1 MKEETKQ
8 QFITAFDKLYAETCE
23 FGLDFPHTW
32 MDGFQNMIR
41 RGHTDHD
48 DDNTYLR
55 EEEPNYSNY
64 KAGAKAA
71 MIFLSLKSHE

>member
-1 MKEETKQ
+1 MKDQTRE
-8 QFITAFDKLYAETCE
+8 QFGDAFQKLYVETCQ
-23 FGLDFPHTW
+23 FGSDFPYAW

-41 RGHTDHD
+41 YGHTDSD
-48 DDNTYLR
+48 LDNSYSP

-71 MIFLSLKSHE
+71 MILLSLSTQS